1 MNHVK
6 NPNSSGSIRTACA
19 LLLLVILTG
28 FFFLPNFLAAAKAPP
43 PAPGTKLETATFG
56 MGCFWCSQAL
66 FEKFK
71 GVTGIVCG
79 YAGGHT
85 ANPTYEDVCSDQ
97 TGHAEV
103 VKITYDPKVITY
115 SQLLDIFWDV
125 HDPTTPDQQGDDIGS
140 QYRSII
146 LYKNPEQQRLAE
158 ASKKAEEA
166 KLKKPVTTQIVPLTA
181 FYRAEEYHQDY
192 FKKNPHAP
200 YCVMVISPK
209 LMKLE
214 LHPPDTVKPSR

>member
-1 MNHVK
+1 MK
-6 NPNSSGSIRTACA
+6 IPRTLGAVRTIFA
-19 LLLLVILTG
+19 LVLLAILTG
-28 FFFLPNFLAAAKAPP
+28 IFFLPNLLSASKEQP

-71 GVTGIVCG
+71 GIDGIVCG

-103 VKITYDPKVITY
+103 VQISYDPKVITY
-115 SQLLDIFWDV
+115 AQLLDIFWDV
-125 HDPTTPDQQGDDIGS
+125 HDPTTPDQQGDDVGS

-146 LYKNPEQQRLAE
+146 LYEKPAAATIGRGLEDGGAGQVKQAGEYRDRPAPGLFTARRITTRITSRKTRTRPI
-158 ASKKAEEA
+158 ASWSS
-166 KLKKPVTTQIVPLTA
+166 
-181 FYRAEEYHQDY
+181 
-192 FKKNPHAP
+192 AP
-200 YCVMVISPK
+200 S
-209 LMKLE
+209 
-214 LHPPDTVKPSR
+214 